1 MTKQPNP
8 IILQCIDEKVALFGV
23 LKADLKSDT
32 NQRTLN
38 NINTILLV
46 AKKMC
51 ISKVRYGKSQNLKL
65 TFEVEMGIR
74 EKHLK

>member
-1 MTKQPNP
+1 M
-8 IILQCIDEKVALFGV
+8 CIDEQVALFGV

-32 NQRTLN
+32 KQTTLN

-46 AKKMC
+46 AKMC
-51 ISKVRYGKSQNLKL
+51 ISEARYGKSQNLKL
-65 TFEVEMGIR
+65 TFEIEMGIR